1 MENRERVPAGFDE
14 RSALAELERLRE
26 EIERYRAKRKAVSE
40 EFEEFV
46 RSFKTPAGTAVPQP
60 PRVAQPLPRPGPEP
74 EERLP
79 GAAAVGRSEE
89 TAAVAVAPTA
99 VSVVAPAAV
108 TAVAPATVPA
118 VARRASWKTPA
129 LLAGALTLLAGGGWI
144 TWIVKSR
151 APHDAARPPAPD
163 RQPVAPSASQAAPA
177 PSPARPEALISE
189 LTTSRPVWVRVI
201 ADGARIVERELPAN
215 ARIPLT
221 AQKTI
226 VIRAGNAGAVRV
238 TLAGQDQGVFGP
250 EGTAVTRTFT
260 VPRTPPRD

>member
-1 MENRERVPAGFDE
+1 MENRERVPAVFDE
-14 RSALAELERLRE
+14 RSALAELERLQQ
-26 EIERYRAKRKAVSE
+26 EIERYRARRKAVSE
-40 EFEEFV
+40 EFEDFV
-46 RSFKTPAGTAVPQP
+46 RSFKTPTGAAIPQP
-60 PRVAQPLPRPGPEP
+60 PRVPQPPPRSRPEP

-79 GAAAVGRSEE
+79 AAAAVGHHEE
-89 TAAVAVAPTA
+89 TAAVAVAPAA
-99 VSVVAPAAV
+99 VPVVAPAAIS
-108 TAVAPATVPA
+108 A

-144 TWIVKSR
+144 TWIVRGR
-151 APHDAARPPAPD
+151 APHDATRTPGPD
-163 RQPVAPSASQAAPA
+163 RQPLAPSASQAAPA
-177 PSPARPEALISE
+177 PSLARPEALVSE

-201 ADGARIVERELPAN
+201 ADGARVVERELPAN

-260 VPRTPPRD
+260 VPRTASRD